1 MISVEELKKQA
12 ALAAIEMIEE
22 DMVIGIGSGS
32 TINVF
37 IDALAKVKNK
47 IEGCV
52 SASNESTSRMR
63 ALGIPV
69 LDMNAVNEIP
79 LYFDGADE
87 INARKELKKGGGGA
101 LTREKIIATYA
112 KKFVCLIDETK
123 FRPDYWGDFPI
134 AVEVLPM
141 ARSAVGRELLKLS
154 ANPDYRSGFLTDN
167 GNIIIDVYQLD
178 MLNPLEMEQRLN
190 QIVGVIENGIF
201 ARRTADNVIIA
212 TQSGVRH
219 F

>member
-1 MISVEELKKQA
+1 
-12 ALAAIEMIEE
+12 
-22 DMVIGIGSGS
+22 
-32 TINVF
+32 
-37 IDALAKVKNK
+37 
-47 IEGCV
+47 
-52 SASNESTSRMR
+52 
-63 ALGIPV
+63 
-69 LDMNAVNEIP
+69 MNTVNEIP

-123 FRPDYWGDFPI
+123 FRADYWGDFPI

-154 ANPDYRSGFLTDN
+154 ANPDYRSGFITDN

-190 QIVGVIENGIF
+190 QMVGVIENGIF
-201 ARRTADNVIIA
+201 AKRTADSVIIA
-212 TQSGVRH
+212 TQSGLRR